1 MLDVVKP
8 LHEVFTMNTGLVNL
22 AMQNVTET
30 QASHRFD
37 PGTNNSLWILGHI
50 TSTRHDIL
58 SMLGQP
64 SQDPWQGVFKKG
76 INELSGQQLPSAEVI
91 LAEWKN
97 ISEKLAAQLNTVS
110 SETLKATPPSP
121 FPTTEQTMLAGVAF
135 LGQHESYHVGQ
146 LSFIRR
152 LLSED
157 GLYKVRFPS

>member
-58 SMLGQP
+58 
-64 SQDPWQGVFKKG
+64 
-76 INELSGQQLPSAEVI
+76 I
-91 LAEWKN
+91 
-97 ISEKLAAQLNTVS
+97 
-110 SETLKATPPSP
+110 
-121 FPTTEQTMLAGVAF
+121 
-135 LGQHESYHVGQ
+135 HVGST
-146 LSFIRR
+146 LTRPLAR
-152 LLSED
+152 CL
-157 GLYKVRFPS
+157 

>member
-8 LHEVFTMNTGLVNL
+8 LHEIFTMNTGLVNL
-22 AMQNVTET
+22 ALQGVAETE
-30 QASHRFD
+30 ASRRFD

-50 TSTRHDIL
+50 TSTRHDIV

-64 SQDPWQGVFKKG
+64 SKDPWQGVFKKG
-76 INELSGQQLPSAEVI
+76 IDEQSGLQLPTVEVI

-97 ISEKLAAQLNTVS
+97 ISEKLAAQLEVVN
-110 SETLKATPPSP
+110 SETLKAALPSP
-121 FPTTEQTMLAGVAF
+121 FPTTEQTILAGVAF

-157 GLYKVRFPS
+157 GLFKVRFPN